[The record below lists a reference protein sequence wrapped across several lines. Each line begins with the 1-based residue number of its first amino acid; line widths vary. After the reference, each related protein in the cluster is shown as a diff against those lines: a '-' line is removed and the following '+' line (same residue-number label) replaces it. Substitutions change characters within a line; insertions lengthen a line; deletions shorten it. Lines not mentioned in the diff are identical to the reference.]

1 MCVTIVC
8 YVNSEWAHEVH
19 RDYEYEWFRA
29 VCRVCSSEIQ
39 TRTTHLGPFLCI
51 LDGERRLVAV
61 LWPAGSPRVLLS
73 SLPLHSFPTFILLI
87 LIPDKQY
94 TNWLRTD
101 CEYKQLQIQRIYS
114 FNFILMFK
122 WSGHQVWDLT
132 DHKLRFRPAPFC
144 FFYIWVVCTQPKCV
158 LHSGNGKFV

>member
-61 LWPAGSPRVLLS
+61 CVTSGQSPGSPFLS
-73 SLPLHSFPTFILLI
+73 PSSFIPHIHPPHPHSSSIQTDWGQTVSTNSYKYNRFTRWILFCL
-87 LIPDKQY
+87 
-94 TNWLRTD
+94 
-101 CEYKQLQIQRIYS
+101 
-114 FNFILMFK
+114 FK